1 VPLCVSLLV
10 GGGCCLS
17 LSPRGLPL
25 HILFFFQI
33 QKSSKLLIDSRFQ
46 IVILSVGFLWL
57 KNLCLCLC
65 WVSVSAAILSLGMS
79 KFQMYEHE
87 ICKPWTADW
96 KVCVCNI
103 KQDIF
108 WIWKCWKYRGYFVE
122 ISVNI
127 IFEIKVIL
135 EIFYL
140 SFDKFGHKACRTSVL
155 VRAPVTMEIRV
166 VTSMYLDPS

>member
-1 VPLCVSLLV
+1 
-10 GGGCCLS
+10 
-17 LSPRGLPL
+17 
-25 HILFFFQI
+25 
-33 QKSSKLLIDSRFQ
+33 
-46 IVILSVGFLWL
+46 
-57 KNLCLCLC
+57 
-65 WVSVSAAILSLGMS
+65 
-79 KFQMYEHE
+79 MYEHE

-108 WIWKCWKYRGYFVE
+108 SIWKCWKYRGYFVE

-155 VRAPVTMEIRV
+155 VRAPVTMQIRV
-166 VTSMYLDPS
+166 VTSFHFGFRIHASLILAWSSHIAHNLLFTHWNLILGITSLLGWVTIMSNS